1 MCKEGREKKG
11 SRERVNC
18 QDKGG
23 VNEFQSDDT
32 TR

>member
-1 MCKEGREKKG
+1 MCKKGRKREQ
-11 SRERVNC
+11 RERVNC